1 MRIIIEMTKFVM
13 NLLNTFL
20 TGFALWKLLLV
31 AKRLR
36 STNSSL
42 GLKRGTVTLHI
53 FLLLLS
59 VVSSAAI
66 TSCFYFN
73 YQADVYI
80 IVTFCEY
87 GVDTLLQLM
96 IGYICAT
103 MATDRR
109 MNCNIVLVQK

>member
-1 MRIIIEMTKFVM
+1 MTKFVLS
-13 NLLNTFL
+13 LLNTVL
-20 TGFALWKLLLV
+20 TGFSLWKLLQI
-31 AKRLR
+31 ATKLR
-36 STNSSL
+36 STNCNL
-42 GLKRGTVTLHI
+42 GLNRGTIALHI
-53 FLLLLS
+53 FLLLLT

-66 TSCFYFN
+66 TCCYYFN
-73 YQADVYI
+73 YPAEVYL

-109 MNCNIVLVQK
+109 MSYNIVLVQK